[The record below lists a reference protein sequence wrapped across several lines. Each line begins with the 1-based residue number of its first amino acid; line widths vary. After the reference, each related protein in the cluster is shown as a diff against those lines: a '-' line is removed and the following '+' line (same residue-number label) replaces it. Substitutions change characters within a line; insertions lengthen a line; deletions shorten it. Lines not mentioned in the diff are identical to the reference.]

1 MALSHSPNSISSSLI
16 YNIDPLNS
24 RCYTGSGITVN
35 GLTSFGSGTLINGVG
50 FTSTNG
56 GCFTFDGTN
65 DYIDFGSS
73 FLTNQSYSLEFVFKT
88 TTTNVSVM
96 AGKWTG
102 AGTDWWAG
110 VYNDSKFR
118 FSCNVIPSSKIDI
131 ISTMNVNDDVI
142 RNIVATCD
150 ANTYIIRLYVNGV
163 LNATGNGTTSPID
176 PGGIFT
182 FSKFGSSGSFHL
194 AGTLYNFKVYNRAL
208 SAAEIK
214 QNFEATR
221 DRYGI

>member
-1 MALSHSPNSISSSLI
+1 MGLAHSPSSVSSSLI
-16 YNIDPLNS
+16 YNIDPLNT
-24 RCYTGSGITVN
+24 RCYSGSGITVN

-65 DYIDFGSS
+65 DYIDFGTS

-88 TTTNVSVM
+88 STTNISVL
-96 AGKWTG
+96 AGKFNG
-102 AGTDWWAG
+102 GTDWWAG
-110 VYNDSKFR
+110 VFNDSKFR
-118 FSCNVIPSSKIDI
+118 FSCNVLTSGKVDI
-131 ISTMNVNDDVI
+131 STTMNVNDNVI

-150 ANTYIIRLYVNGV
+150 ANTYITRIYVNGV

-208 SAAEIK
+208 SATEIK

>member
-1 MALSHSPNSISSSLI
+1 MGLGHSPTIITEGLV
-16 YNIDPLNS
+16 YAIDPLNT
-24 RCYTGSGITVN
+24 RCYSGSGLTVN

-102 AGTDWWAG
+102 GADWWAG

-163 LNATGNGTTSPID
+163 LNATGNGTTSPQD

-182 FSKFGSSGSFHL
+182 FSKFGSSGNFYL

-208 SAAEIK
+208 SATEIK

>member
-1 MALSHSPNSISSSLI
+1 MGLAHSPSSVSSSLI
-16 YNIDPLNS
+16 YNIDPLNT
-24 RCYTGSGITVN
+24 RCYSGSGITVN

-88 TTTNVSVM
+88 TTTNVSVL
-96 AGKWTG
+96 AGKFNG
-102 AGTDWWAG
+102 GIDWWAG

-118 FSCNVIPSSKIDI
+118 FSCNVAPGKVDI
-131 ISTMNVNDDVI
+131 ISTMIVNDGVI

-150 ANTYIIRLYVNGV
+150 ANTYITKLYVNGV

-182 FSKFGSSGSFHL
+182 FSKFGSGYEYYL
-194 AGTLYNFKVYNRAL
+194 NGTLYNFKVYNRAL
-208 SAAEIK
+208 SATEIK

>member
-73 FLTNQSYSLEFVFKT
+73 FLTNQSYTLEFVFKT
-88 TTTNVSVM
+88 STTNISVM
-96 AGKWTG
+96 SGKWTG
-102 AGTDWWAG
+102 GTDWWAG
-110 VYNDSKFR
+110 IWSTNKFM
-118 FSCNVIPSSKIDI
+118 FSCNIVSSSKIDI
-131 ISTMNVNDDVI
+131 QSSMNVNDNVI
-142 RNIVATCD
+142 RQVVTTCD
-150 ANTYIIRLYVNGV
+150 ATSFISRLYVNGV
-163 LNATGNGTTSPID
+163 LDATGIGNAAPID

-182 FSKFGSSGSFHL
+182 FSKFGSSSGFYF